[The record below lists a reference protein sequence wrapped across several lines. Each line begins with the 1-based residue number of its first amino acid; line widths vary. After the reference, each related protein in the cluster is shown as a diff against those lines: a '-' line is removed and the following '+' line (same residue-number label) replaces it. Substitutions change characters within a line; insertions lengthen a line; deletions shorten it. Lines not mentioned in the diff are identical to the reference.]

1 MKDDPLAGLTEWE
14 RHEHEWH
21 CAGYF
26 KDYKPE
32 EHTGW
37 LAEEMRAGRL
47 IILERLDF
55 EHLPRSGLNVT
66 RVQCVDCGSN
76 LQSHAPPGRPATKVP
91 ICLACAY
98 RRASFDC

>member
-1 MKDDPLAGLTEWE
+1 MKDDPLAGLTSEQ
-14 RHEHEWH
+14 RHKHEWH

-26 KDYKPE
+26 RTYKPE

-37 LAEEMRAGRL
+37 LAEELSARRL
-47 IILERLDF
+47 IIHERFDLD
-55 EHLPRSGLNVT
+55 HPAQIGLSVT
-66 RVQCVDCGSN
+66 RVQCVDCGAD
-76 LQSHAPPGRPATKVP
+76 LQSHEPPGRPATKTS